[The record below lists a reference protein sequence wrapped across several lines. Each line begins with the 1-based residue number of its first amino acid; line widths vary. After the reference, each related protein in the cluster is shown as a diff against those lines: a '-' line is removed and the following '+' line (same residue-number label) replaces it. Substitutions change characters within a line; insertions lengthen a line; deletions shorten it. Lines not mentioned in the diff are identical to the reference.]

1 MRAIDLSIPTDRQ
14 LMERRPDLVAYYREL
29 RRIVI
34 YEVACTWVPLIE
46 ERQREKRG
54 KYREL
59 AADLATQWPGWN
71 VQTTPAVVGD
81 LGSLG
86 SLRDELL
93 RLQLFTRKEILRFAR
108 TILSLKFCALQ

>member
-1 MRAIDLSIPTDRQ
+1 
-14 LMERRPDLVAYYREL
+14 MEKRPDLVAYYREL

-54 KYREL
+54 KYREQ

-71 VQTTPAVVGD
+71 VQTTPCSG
-81 LGSLG
+81 GRPG
-86 SLRDELL
+86 
-93 RLQLFTRKEILRFAR
+93 FTR
-108 TILSLKFCALQ
+108 QPQG

>member
-1 MRAIDLSIPTDRQ
+1 M
-14 LMERRPDLVAYYREL
+14 
-29 RRIVI
+29 I

-54 KYREL
+54 KYREQ

-71 VQTTPAVVGD
+71 VQTTPVVVGD

-86 SLRDELL
+86 SLRDDLS

-108 TILSLKFCALQ
+108 TMLSLKFCTLQ